1 MKEIDDCDVHAC
13 GTHLQTI
20 RVVAG
25 TYPGMKESPTYRMAR
40 RERFPNSDDVLPA
53 RGVWR
58 DRTDAEVAVCAQCCT
73 DRDAFIRGQYPRWL
87 LTHEIA
93 S

>member
-1 MKEIDDCDVHAC
+1 MREIENCEVHVCA
-13 GTHLQTI
+13 THLQTI
-20 RVVAG
+20 PVVASAH
-25 TYPGMKESPTYRMAR
+25 TGMKDSPTYVIAR

-58 DRTDAEVAVCAQCCT
+58 DRQNAEVAVCQQCCA
-73 DRDAFIRGQYPRWL
+73 DRDSFIRTQYPRWL